1 MLAKIREEADE
12 IEAELDAAESH
23 SRQGRAKSKTA
34 AEVGDLLFAVV
45 NLARH
50 LDADPESILRGTNA
64 KFERR
69 FGSIER
75 ALAAKGKTP
84 KEATLAEMDKLW
96 DVGQGCGNMTAVDR
110 AINIEDLRRLALRR
124 LPRFVGDYLEGGAG
138 DGGGIR
144 RNVDAFRKYQLVPRA
159 LADAT
164 PVDTTVELFGRQY
177 ASLFGISA
185 VGLAGIYRRH
195 ADELLAEAA
204 RDANIPFILSGAST
218 ASIETV
224 CRIAPDNTWYQ
235 LYGAHRPDVTERMM
249 AQARDAGVKVLVYTV
264 DYPVAPRS
272 EVVGRTGVSMAKGP
286 SPRTFPR
293 LFLDAARHPS
303 WTADYLRGGGLPK
316 LESWAPYAPAGS
328 NAKQVAAYYVQ
339 NWSNAQTWRDLDHIR
354 AFWKGP
360 LVVKGLV
367 HSDDVVRAAQAGA
380 DAVTIS
386 NHGGNKLDCMEATLD
401 ALAQIRPAVGGDLRL
416 FFDGGIRRGSDLIV
430 AKAMGADFCFTGRAT
445 IYGVAA
451 GGSRGAKRAIDILQ
465 SDLNYTMAMIGCRSV
480 SAITRDYVTSGRHE
494 SRPVSQ
500 PAAAFPSTEKAGS
513 GLPHFVRAARGR
525 LGAFEPELR
534 PYPRRLVGIGAHG
547 DGQLAVVGHVLGQ
560 HFGVA
565 IKPAQPRAV
574 GRIERQ
580 VEGQLGLGET
590 AFDRRR

>member
-1 MLAKIREEADE
+1 M
-12 IEAELDAAESH
+12 
-23 SRQGRAKSKTA
+23 
-34 AEVGDLLFAVV
+34 
-45 NLARH
+45 
-50 LDADPESILRGTNA
+50 
-64 KFERR
+64 
-69 FGSIER
+69 
-75 ALAAKGKTP
+75 
-84 KEATLAEMDKLW
+84 M
-96 DVGQGCGNMTAVDR
+96 AVDR

-144 RNVDAFRKYQLVPRA
+144 RNVDVFRKYQLVPRA

-339 NWSNAQTWRDLDHIR
+339 NWSNAQTWRDLDHVR

-401 ALAQIRPAVGGDLRL
+401 ALAQIRPAVGSGLRL

-430 AKAMGADFCFTGRAT
+430 AKALGADFCFTGRTT

-451 GGSRGAKRAIDILQ
+451 GGLRGAKRAIDILQ

-480 SAITRDYVTSGRHE
+480 SDITRDYVTAGRHE

-500 PAAAFPSTEKAGS
+500 PAAAFP
-513 GLPHFVRAARGR
+513 
-525 LGAFEPELR
+525 
-534 PYPRRLVGIGAHG
+534 
-547 DGQLAVVGHVLGQ
+547 
-560 HFGVA
+560 
-565 IKPAQPRAV
+565 
-574 GRIERQ
+574 
-580 VEGQLGLGET
+580 
-590 AFDRRR
+590 